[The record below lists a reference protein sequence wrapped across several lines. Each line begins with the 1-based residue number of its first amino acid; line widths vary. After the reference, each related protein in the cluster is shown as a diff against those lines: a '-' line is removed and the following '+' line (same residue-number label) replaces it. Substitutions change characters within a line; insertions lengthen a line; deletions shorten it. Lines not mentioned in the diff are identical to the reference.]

1 MGRWFGHVFGHAR
14 QADIATASDVHFW
27 AAVDVGLRYWNA
39 KRNSVKS
46 GNIYIGTPERVTNSN
61 NIRHLQAN
69 FHPVRQYEI
78 EAANIGRRTRAGG
91 IRLHSLHNSV
101 ARFLYCQLHWQKR
114 RGERER
120 ERERG
125 VCERT
130 TRSLIEPKPAGTIY
144 AVAEPGRCDKFI
156 IRVVLHV
163 PPPSL
168 FYTLSTLYN
177 ITICCIPGR
186 ETEPIK
192 QFTRRVCCTRSH
204 SLTLTLFIYIWVLA
218 YVGIGRPAGN
228 GGKEIIGTVTLSV
241 GRYRLR

>member
-1 MGRWFGHVFGHAR
+1 M
-14 QADIATASDVHFW
+14 
-27 AAVDVGLRYWNA
+27 
-39 KRNSVKS
+39 KS

-120 ERERG
+120 ERG

-130 TRSLIEPKPAGTIY
+130 TRSLIEPKPAGPIY

-168 FYTLSTLYN
+168 FYTLSTL
-177 ITICCIPGR
+177 
-186 ETEPIK
+186 
-192 QFTRRVCCTRSH
+192 
-204 SLTLTLFIYIWVLA
+204 
-218 YVGIGRPAGN
+218 
-228 GGKEIIGTVTLSV
+228 
-241 GRYRLR
+241 